1 MWLRAKV
8 LGIVRQRLVIFA
20 LGRCLWMYWVKRHG
34 EMEHPGAKFVCE
46 MEEERHDQTNRGT
59 GG

>member
-1 MWLRAKV
+1 
-8 LGIVRQRLVIFA
+8 
-20 LGRCLWMYWVKRHG
+20 MYWVKRHG

-46 MEEERHDQTNRGT
+46 MEEERHDQTKRGT